1 LGEEFLHRLMIVRDK
16 TLVKGAILIDDK
28 PQVSGIV
35 EQPEWTHVIFT
46 RSYNKDRKGN
56 MLHFCSDDELR
67 VVQGVPRLN
76 RWSEWRQVVV
86 PLWNKQQQDE

>member
-1 LGEEFLHRLMIVRDK
+1 MIVRDK

-46 RSYNKDRKGN
+46 RSYNKDRKG
-56 MLHFCSDDELR
+56 
-67 VVQGVPRLN
+67 VPRLN